1 MKPGAFRCF
10 VLLEEKISN
19 KEDTGLEHCAGRGVL
34 QLKGGFI
41 NYFSNAAPAMF
52 CASTKQY
59 MLFHLKIYCSLLTE

>member
-1 MKPGAFRCF
+1 LF
-10 VLLEEKISN
+10 LLEDKINN
-19 KEDTGLEHCAGRGVL
+19 KEEIGPEACAGRGVL

-59 MLFHLKIYCSLLTE
+59 MLFHLKIYCSLLIE